1 MLLCIST
8 FNCSISATEPDTR
21 TIREQVLDMIK
32 EGVDYNGSV
41 LGLYNTCWPSTYSQ
55 NFASNCEDNAE
66 SYYEEFDY
74 DEGMYII
81 KLMS

>member
-1 MLLCIST
+1 M
-8 FNCSISATEPDTR
+8 FNCFISLTAPEPPAGTR

-55 NFASNCEDNAE
+55 NFASNCADNAE

-74 DEGMYII
+74 DEGMYTI
-81 KLMS
+81 KSMS